1 MANQLVSEA
10 AADPRLGIGGNNPP
24 EPTIAERFTTALTE
38 TYCLE
43 LAKVE
48 PIAKRANEAPEK
60 VTTDEE
66 LKLWTSIYLDADTLA
81 SSLDASRLAEQ
92 RPMVAALKTVFGPTL
107 ERLERIT
114 SHARKLG
121 DDFNREKVRKE
132 KAAREAEQAR
142 LRAEAV
148 EKRRQAEIAA
158 EFGDVEQVVEH
169 AQEAAQVEAQAAQIA
184 AEAPKTADVARVRT
198 DDGAMSTAKGEWKF
212 EITDYSK
219 IDLNALRPY
228 LVTKDV
234 EKAIAKAVK
243 ALKEH
248 AKFDGVRVYEDVATQ
263 FRR

>member
-1 MANQLVSEA
+1 VVNQLLSEA
-10 AADPRLGIGGNNPP
+10 AENPRAVLGGNQPP
-24 EPTIAERFTTALTE
+24 KVHELFTRELTE
-38 TYCLE
+38 SYGAE

-60 VTTDEE
+60 IESDEQ
-66 LKLWTSIYLDADTLA
+66 LKAWTSIYLDADTLLK
-81 SSLDASRLAEQ
+81 SLDGARLVEQ
-92 RPMVAALKTVFGPTL
+92 RPMVAALKAVFGPTL

-114 SHARKLG
+114 TFARKAA
-121 DDFNREKVRKE
+121 DDYNREKLRRE
-132 KAAREAEQAR
+132 NAAREAEQAR
-142 LRAEAV
+142 LRAEA
-148 EKRRQAEIAA
+148 EQRRKDAEIAA

-169 AQEAAQVEAQAAQIA
+169 AQEAAQAEAQAAQVA
-184 AEAPKTADVARVRT
+184 ADAPTTADVARVRT

-243 ALKEH
+243 ALKGH